1 MQGKIYQE
9 SKEELY
15 TENCNSLLSFLKKR
29 KYHEAI
35 AIFYFARQVHNNQYR
50 LDNSPYFGH
59 PVNTTLLLIS
69 RGVTDETI
77 LQAALLHDILEE
89 SNLLPDDLIKENIK
103 PSVVY
108 TVELLSKK
116 SGLSNQELEEYYTTI
131 SQNKVASLIK
141 LADRLDNLSTLF
153 LFDEERRKKYISET
167 QTFILD
173 KLMRNVKRNFP
184 EISFVLHYG
193 FETEISA
200 IIENIVHI
208 QKSGN
213 K

>member
-77 LQAALLHDILEE
+77 LQAALLHDILE
-89 SNLLPDDLIKENIK
+89 I
-103 PSVVY
+103 
-108 TVELLSKK
+108 
-116 SGLSNQELEEYYTTI
+116 
-131 SQNKVASLIK
+131 
-141 LADRLDNLSTLF
+141 
-153 LFDEERRKKYISET
+153 
-167 QTFILD
+167 
-173 KLMRNVKRNFP
+173 
-184 EISFVLHYG
+184 
-193 FETEISA
+193 
-200 IIENIVHI
+200 
-208 QKSGN
+208 
-213 K
+213 